1 MGAATKRIVCRPLGG
16 DHHPNGV
23 RRPASAR
30 KSLDRGTPQYPFCVT
45 PETDPPQ
52 AEEIERALADALAA
66 AAAAPDAW
74 WQAGIEEA
82 LEE

>member
-1 MGAATKRIVCRPLGG
+1 
-16 DHHPNGV
+16 
-23 RRPASAR
+23 
-30 KSLDRGTPQYPFCVT
+30 VT

-52 AEEIERALADALAA
+52 AEEIERALAEALAA